1 MRNKTGYLEAHRG
14 AHFYSGMIIYH
25 FEILEASTSLKMALE

>member
-14 AHFYSGMIIYH
+14 AHFSKVMIIYY
-25 FEILEASTSLKMALE
+25 FKILEASTSLKMALE